1 MAGNP
6 TTQQIFTVVLTVEA
20 SARPY
25 SEQEI
30 EDALRFQREG
40 LADIVVDEQFT
51 AGAGA

>member
-6 TTQQIFTVVLTVEA
+6 TTKQIFTVEVTVDPNA
-20 SARPY
+20 LYTA
-25 SEQEI
+25 QEI